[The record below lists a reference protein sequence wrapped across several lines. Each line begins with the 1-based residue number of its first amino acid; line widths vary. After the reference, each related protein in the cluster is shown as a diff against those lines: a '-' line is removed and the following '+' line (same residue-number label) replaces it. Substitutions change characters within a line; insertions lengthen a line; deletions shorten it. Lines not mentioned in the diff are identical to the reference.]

1 MRATVTGPIRLIR
14 SIRGEGTLLWAA
26 SSSQTVSYAIDLYR
40 QGQLLSGNGDVRGSL
55 ASLVGRNPP
64 NVRLRLA
71 DDLEVGIALTD
82 IEADR
87 AMFDLLEAPTSL
99 ASRP

>member
-1 MRATVTGPIRLIR
+1 MRLIR

-26 SSSQTVSYAIDLYR
+26 SSGRTVSYAIDLYR
-40 QGQLLSGNGDVRGSL
+40 QGQMLSGNGDLRGSL

-71 DDLEVGIALTD
+71 DGLEVGIALTD

-87 AMFDLLEAPTSL
+87 AMFDLLGPPPSL
-99 ASRP
+99 AT